1 MPFRTALATAID
13 GIAERNGGWL
23 LTGRHFFVA
32 LALYVLV
39 LFLIKGVLYS
49 GGIGH
54 DVDQLV
60 KSQSFELGYDTRNP
74 PLYTWLVIAAQ
85 VAFGVGLPAVLAVK
99 SLMILSLYGFL
110 YLSARRVLRDEALAV
125 VTAMAPFAMYEI
137 GLWLAIKYS
146 HTAALA
152 AACMVTLYALL
163 RLEESGKTLW
173 YAVLGCVIGL
183 GLLAKYNYAIFLVS
197 LLGAGLFDAGLRGRL
212 GDLRMLGTAAIALL
226 IALPHASWMVAQAA
240 GFEDSA
246 TARFAMG
253 TDHSW
258 LAGLALGW
266 ASALK
271 ATLNMLVPLALA
283 VPLLYWRAS
292 RTGVSGDWPARRT
305 FRVLG
310 ILLGLSVAAV
320 FVLVAVSGST
330 RVRGQYLFILV
341 PFPLWLAA
349 WAQGLGLS
357 RRAVNRI
364 ALAFTALALLTPVL
378 MLGKYLSEPL
388 TRDYPRYNL
397 SYAGLA
403 RQLGDAGFREGTI
416 YAFDYPYSLSGNLR
430 PYFPAARILGS
441 GVPHTRPPA
450 REVRG
455 QCALIWAV
463 DRKSVADRAML
474 ESAQALLG
482 FEGAAGSRLF
492 EIEVAVEN
500 GRNRTVRFRIRLF
513 PDGPGDCR

>member
-13 GIAERNGGWL
+13 GIAERNGDWL

-39 LFLIKGVLYS
+39 LFLIKGV
-49 GGIGH
+49 
-54 DVDQLV
+54 
-60 KSQSFELGYDTRNP
+60 
-74 PLYTWLVIAAQ
+74 
-85 VAFGVGLPAVLAVK
+85 
-99 SLMILSLYGFL
+99 LSLYGFL

-152 AACMVTLYALL
+152 AACMVTLYAVL

-197 LLGAGLFDAGLRGRL
+197 LLGACLFDAGLRGRL
-212 GDLRMLGTAAIALL
+212 GDLRMLGTAAIALS

-253 TDHSW
+253 RDHSW

-292 RTGVSGDWPARRT
+292 RAGGSGDWPARRT

-330 RVRGQYLFILV
+330 KVRGQYLFILA
-341 PFPLWLAA
+341 PFPLWLFA
-349 WAQGLGLS
+349 WIQGLRLS
-357 RRAVNRI
+357 RRALNRI

-403 RQLGDAGFREGTI
+403 RQLGDAGFRQGTI
-416 YAFDYPYSLSGNLR
+416 YAYDYPYSLSGNLR
-430 PYFPAARILGS
+430 PYFPAARILGT

-450 REVRG
+450 RGVRG
-455 QCALIWAV
+455 QCALVWAV

-474 ESAQALLG
+474 ESAQARLG
-482 FEGAAGSRLF
+482 FEGAVGSRLF
-492 EIEVAVEN
+492 EIVVAVEN
-500 GRNRTVRFRIRLF
+500 GRNRSVRFRIQLF
-513 PDGPGDCR
+513 PEGPGDCR